1 MRLSSKATLPPQQPG
16 LIGGRNM
23 PTLEVN
29 PELGASLPPH
39 QLLEVHML
47 QSLGVVFI
55 LKNRWYK
62 KLGRGAGHKPW
73 IWGSTLTSSR
83 RNV

>member
-1 MRLSSKATLPPQQPG
+1 
-16 LIGGRNM
+16 M

-47 QSLGVVFI
+47 EFGGGVYF
-55 LKNRWYK
+55 K
-62 KLGRGAGHKPW
+62 K
-73 IWGSTLTSSR
+73 
-83 RNV
+83 